1 MLTAFST
8 ALSAL
13 GADSTAI
20 SVVGNN
26 LANLNTTG
34 FKASSVEFE
43 DLLYETLGGGSSQ
56 VGMGVQQ
63 PTTER
68 IFSQGATQSSS
79 DSLDVAISG
88 QGFLIVQSASGAI
101 QYTRDGSLQTNAQGY
116 LQTANGDYVQGWSSL
131 TGNVNATGP
140 IGNIQVPTGS
150 LRQATPTANMSVDM
164 NLDATAANTTP
175 STGGVP
181 NPPTFSTPIEVYDS
195 LGNSH
200 VLTISFWKT
209 SSASPTTPAQWTW
222 AASVPPA
229 DGSTTS
235 TGTLQ
240 FDQNGNLVSP
250 APGAAAPT
258 IAITGLTDGAA
269 NININ
274 WNLYQAGNGTI
285 TQYAQS
291 SSMSTNSQDG
301 SAAAQMTQISIGNG
315 GEVLAELSNGQ
326 QMQVGQLAMANFV
339 NPDSLLDVGNNN
351 YQVSG
356 SSSNPAVGIPNS
368 GGRGQI
374 LGSSLESSTVDIST
388 EFTNLMTYQ
397 NSYEA
402 ASRVITTADTIMQ
415 QTLNIMNPSA

>member
-34 FKASSVEFE
+34 FKASAVGFQ

-56 VGMGVQQ
+56 VGMGVNQ

-68 IFSQGATQSSS
+68 VFSQGATQSSS
-79 DSLDVAISG
+79 NPLDVAISG
-88 QGFLIVQSASGAI
+88 QGFLIVKTASGATEF
-101 QYTRDGSLQTNAQGY
+101 TRDGSLKTDAAGD
-116 LQTANGDYVQGWSSL
+116 LETSNGDYVQGWSSL
-131 TGNVNATGP
+131 IGNVNATGP
-140 IGNIQVPTGS
+140 TGNITVPTGT
-150 LRQATPTANMSVDM
+150 LRQATPTANMSVTM

-200 VLTISFWKT
+200 VLTLNLWKT
-209 SSASPTTPAQWTW
+209 ASATPGTPAQWTW
-222 AASVPPA
+222 AASVPA
-229 DGSTTS
+229 TDGTTTS

-250 APGAAAPT
+250 SAAAASPT
-258 IAITGLTDGAA
+258 ITITGLTDGASDLTL
-269 NININ
+269 N
-274 WNLYQAGNGTI
+274 WNLYNAGNSTL

-291 SSMSTNSQDG
+291 SSMSTNTQDG
-301 SAAAQMTQISIGNG
+301 SAPAQMNQISIGNG
-315 GEVLAELSNGQ
+315 GVVLAQLSNGQ
-326 QMQVGQLAMANFV
+326 EMQVGQLAMANFV

-356 SSSNPAVGIPNS
+356 TTSNAAVGTPDS

-388 EFTNLMTYQ
+388 EFTHLMTYQ

-415 QTLNIMNPSA
+415 QTLNIISPNG

>member
-34 FKASSVEFE
+34 FKASSVEFQ

-68 IFSQGATQSSS
+68 VFSQGATQSSS
-79 DSLDVAISG
+79 NPLNVAISG
-88 QGFLIVQSASGAI
+88 QGFLIVKTAGGAI
-101 QYTRDGSLQTNAQGY
+101 QYTRDGSLTTDSGGN
-116 LQTANGDYVQGWSSL
+116 LQTANGDYLQGWSSL
-131 TGNVNATGP
+131 TGNVNASGP
-140 IGNIQVPTGS
+140 VGNITVPTGS
-150 LRQATPTANMSVDM
+150 LRQATPTANMSITM

-175 STGGVP
+175 STGGVA

-200 VLTISFWKT
+200 VMTLDFWKT
-209 SSASPTTPAQWTW
+209 SSASAGSPAQWTW
-222 AASVPPA
+222 AASVPAA
-229 DGSTTS
+229 DGTTTS

-250 APGAAAPT
+250 SAAAAAPT
-258 IAITGLTDGAA
+258 ISITGLTDGA
-269 NININ
+269 NNLTVN
-274 WNLYQAGNGTI
+274 WNLYSGTNSTI
-285 TQYAQS
+285 TQYAQT
-291 SSMSTNSQDG
+291 SSMSTNTQDG

-315 GEVLAELSNGQ
+315 GVVLAQLSNGQ

-356 SSSNPAVGIPNS
+356 ATSNAAVGVPNS

-415 QTLNIMNPSA
+415 QTLNIMNPNG

>member
-13 GADSTAI
+13 SADSTAI
-20 SVVGNN
+20 SVTGNN

-34 FKASSVEFE
+34 FKASSVEFQ

-79 DSLDVAISG
+79 NPLDVAISG
-88 QGFLIVQSASGAI
+88 QGFLIVKSATGAI
-101 QYTRDGSLQTNAQGY
+101 QYTRDGNLKTDAQGN
-116 LQTANGDYVQGWSSL
+116 LQDQNGDYLQGWSSL

-181 NPPTFSTPIEVYDS
+181 NPPTFSTPIEVFDS

-200 VLTISFWKT
+200 VLTINLWKT
-209 SSASPTTPAQWTW
+209 ASATPTTPAQWTW
-222 AASVPPA
+222 AASVPAA
-229 DGSTTS
+229 DGTTTS

-250 APGAAAPT
+250 SSTAAAPAIT
-258 IAITGLTDGAA
+258 ITGLTDGAA
-269 NININ
+269 DMNVN
-274 WNLYQAGNGTI
+274 WNLYQGGNGTI
-285 TQYAQS
+285 TQYAQA
-291 SSMSTNSQDG
+291 SSMSTNTQDG

-315 GEVLAELSNGQ
+315 GEVLAQLSNGQ

-356 SSSNPAVGIPNS
+356 TSSNPAVGTPDS

-374 LGSSLESSTVDIST
+374 LGSSRESSTVDIST

-402 ASRVITTADTIMQ
+402 ATRVITTADTIMQ
-415 QTLNIMNPSA
+415 QTLNIMTPGA

>member
-13 GADSTAI
+13 SADSTAI

-34 FKASSVEFE
+34 FKASSVEFQ

-63 PTTER
+63 PNTER

-79 DSLDVAISG
+79 DPLDVAISG
-88 QGFLIVQSASGAI
+88 SGFFIVKSATGAI
-101 QYTRDGSLQTNAQGY
+101 QYTRDGSLMTDSQGN
-116 LQTANGDYVQGWSSL
+116 LQTENGDYVQGWSSL
-131 TGNVNATGP
+131 TGNVNTTGP

-150 LRQATPTANMSVDM
+150 LRQATPTANMAIDM

-175 STGGVP
+175 STGGVA

-200 VLTISFWKT
+200 VLTLNFWKT
-209 SSASPTTPAQWTW
+209 SSASPSTPAQWTW
-222 AASVPPA
+222 QASVPAA
-229 DGSTTS
+229 DGTTTS
-235 TGTLQ
+235 TGTLE

-250 APGAAAPT
+250 ASGAASPT
-258 IAITGLTDGAA
+258 ISITGLTDGASDMTV
-269 NININ
+269 N
-274 WNLYQAGNGTI
+274 WNLYQGGNSTL
-285 TQYAQS
+285 TQYAQT

-301 SAAAQMTQISIGNG
+301 SAAAQMTQITIGNG
-315 GEVLAELSNGQ
+315 GVVLAQLSNGQ

-339 NPDSLLDVGNNN
+339 NPDSLLDVGNNE

-356 SSSNPAVGIPNS
+356 TSSNPAVGTANT

-402 ASRVITTADTIMQ
+402 ATRVITTADAVMQ
-415 QTLNIMNPSA
+415 QTLSIMQPGS

>member
-34 FKASSVEFE
+34 FKASKVDFQ

-68 IFSQGATQSSS
+68 VFSQGATQSSS
-79 DSLDVAISG
+79 NPLDVAISG
-88 QGFLIVQSASGAI
+88 QGFLIVKTASGAT
-101 QYTRDGSLQTNAQGY
+101 QYTRDGSLQTDSQGN
-116 LQTANGDYVQGWSSL
+116 LQTADGDYVQGWSSL
-131 TGNVNATGP
+131 TGNVNASGP

-150 LRQATPTANMSVDM
+150 LRQATPTANMSVAM

-175 STGGVP
+175 STGGVA

-200 VLTISFWKT
+200 VVTLNLWKT
-209 SSASPTTPAQWTW
+209 SSASSSTPAQWAW
-222 AASVPPA
+222 AASIPAA
-229 DGSTTS
+229 DGTTTS

-250 APGAAAPT
+250 SSAAAAPT
-258 IAITGLTDGAA
+258 IAVTGLTDGAA
-269 NININ
+269 DMSIN
-274 WNLYQAGNGTI
+274 WNLYNGGTGTI
-285 TQYAQS
+285 TQYAQA
-291 SSMSTNSQDG
+291 SSMSTNNQDG

-315 GEVLAELSNGQ
+315 GAVLAELSNGQ

-339 NPDSLLDVGNNN
+339 NPDSLLDVGSNN

-356 SSSNPAVGIPNS
+356 TSSNPAVGVPGS
-368 GGRGQI
+368 GGRGQV

-402 ASRVITTADTIMQ
+402 ASRVITTANTIMQ
-415 QTLNIMNPSA
+415 QTLNIMTPGA

>member
-1 MLTAFST
+1 MLTAFSS

-13 GADSTAI
+13 SADSTAI
-20 SVVGNN
+20 SVVGND

-34 FKASSVEFE
+34 FKASTVDFQ
-43 DLLYETLGGGSSQ
+43 DLLYETLSGGSSQ

-68 IFSQGATQSSS
+68 VFSQGATQSSTNP
-79 DSLDVAISG
+79 LDVAISG
-88 QGFLIVQSASGAI
+88 QGFLIVKTASGAI
-101 QYTRDGSLQTNAQGY
+101 QYTRDGNLTTDSSGNLV
-116 LQTANGDYVQGWSSL
+116 TANGDYIQGWSSL

-140 IGNIQVPTGS
+140 TGNITVPTGS
-150 LRQATPTANMSVDM
+150 LRQAAPTANISVTM

-200 VLTISFWKT
+200 VVTLDFWKT
-209 SSASPTTPAQWTW
+209 SSATPSTPAQWTW
-222 AASVPPA
+222 SASVPAA
-229 DGSTTS
+229 DGTTTS

-250 APGAAAPT
+250 SATAASPT
-258 IAITGLTDGAA
+258 ITLTGLTDGASDLTM
-269 NININ
+269 N
-274 WNLYQAGNGTI
+274 WNLFSGGNSTI
-285 TQYAQS
+285 TQYAQT

-301 SAAAQMTQISIGNG
+301 SAPAQMTQISIGNG
-315 GEVLAELSNGQ
+315 GVVLAQLSNGQ
-326 QMQVGQLAMANFV
+326 QMEVGQLATANFV
-339 NPDSLLDVGNNN
+339 NPDSLVDVGNNN

-356 SSSNPAVGIPNS
+356 TTSNAAIGVPGS
-368 GGRGQI
+368 GGRGQV
-374 LGSSLESSTVDIST
+374 LGSTLESSTVDIST

-415 QTLNIMNPSA
+415 QTLNIMSPNG

>member
-13 GADSTAI
+13 SADSTAI

-34 FKASSVEFE
+34 FKASSVEFQ
-43 DLLYETLGGGSSQ
+43 DLLYETLGSSQ

-68 IFSQGATQSSS
+68 VFSQGATQSSS
-79 DSLDVAISG
+79 NPLDVAISG
-88 QGFLIVQSASGAI
+88 QGFLIAKTPSGAI
-101 QYTRDGSLQTNAQGY
+101 QYTRDGSLTTDSQGN

-140 IGNIQVPTGS
+140 IGNITVPTGS
-150 LRQATPTANMSVDM
+150 LRQATPTANMSITM

-175 STGGVP
+175 SSGGVA

-200 VLTISFWKT
+200 VVTVDFWKT
-209 SSASPTTPAQWTW
+209 ASATPSTPAQWTW
-222 AASVPPA
+222 AASVPA
-229 DGSTTS
+229 TDGTTTS

-250 APGAAAPT
+250 SSTSTPP
-258 IAITGLTDGAA
+258 AITLTGLTDGASDLTM
-269 NININ
+269 N
-274 WNLYQAGNGTI
+274 WNLFSNGNSTI
-285 TQYAQS
+285 TQYAQA

-315 GEVLAELSNGQ
+315 GVVLAQLSNGQ
-326 QMQVGQLAMANFV
+326 EMQVGQLAMANFV
-339 NPDSLLDVGNNN
+339 NPDSLIAVGNNN

-356 SSSNPAVGIPNS
+356 FTSNAAVGVPNS

-415 QTLNIMNPSA
+415 QTLNIMNPNG

>member
-34 FKASSVEFE
+34 FKASSVEFQ
-43 DLLYETLGGGSSQ
+43 DLLYETLGGASSQ

-63 PTTER
+63 PTAER

-79 DSLDVAISG
+79 NPLDVAISG
-88 QGFLIVQSASGAI
+88 QGFLIVKAASGAI
-101 QYTRDGSLQTNAQGY
+101 QYTRDGGLKTDAQGNLQT
-116 LQTANGDYVQGWSSL
+116 TNGDFVQGWSSL

-150 LRQATPTANMSVDM
+150 LRQAAPTANMSVDM

-181 NPPTFSTPIEVYDS
+181 NPPTFSTPIEVFDS

-200 VLTISFWKT
+200 VLTINLWKT
-209 SSASPTTPAQWTW
+209 SSASPGNPAQWTW
-222 AASVPPA
+222 AASVPAA
-229 DGSTTS
+229 DGTTTS

-250 APGAAAPT
+250 AAGAAAPT
-258 IAITGLTDGAA
+258 ITITGLTDGAA
-269 NININ
+269 DMNIN
-274 WNLYQAGNGTI
+274 WNLYRAGNGTI
-285 TQYAQS
+285 TQYAQA
-291 SSMSTNSQDG
+291 SSMSTNTQDG

-315 GEVLAELSNGQ
+315 GTVLAQLSNGQ

-339 NPDSLLDVGNNN
+339 NPDSLLDVGHND

-356 SSSNPAVGIPNS
+356 TSSNPAVGVPDS
-368 GGRGQI
+368 GGRGEI

-388 EFTNLMTYQ
+388 EFTHLMTYQ

-415 QTLNIMNPSA
+415 QTLNIMTPGA

>member
-13 GADSTAI
+13 SAESTAI

-34 FKASSVEFE
+34 FKASTVEFQ
-43 DLLYETLGGGSSQ
+43 DLLYETLGGGSGQ
-56 VGMGVQQ
+56 VGMGVNQ

-68 IFSQGATQSSS
+68 VFSQGATQSSS
-79 DSLDVAISG
+79 NPLDVAISG
-88 QGFLIVQSASGAI
+88 QGFLIVKTSAGAT
-101 QYTRDGSLQTNAQGY
+101 QYTRDGSLKVDASGN
-116 LQTANGDYVQGWSSL
+116 LQTANGDNVQGWSSL

-140 IGNIQVPTGS
+140 IGNITVPTGS
-150 LRQATPTANMSVDM
+150 LRQATPTANMSLTM

-195 LGNSH
+195 LGDSH
-200 VLTISFWKT
+200 VVTLNFWKT
-209 SSASPTTPAQWTW
+209 SSASAGTPAQWTW
-222 AASVPPA
+222 AASVPA
-229 DGSTTS
+229 SDGTTTS

-240 FDQNGNLVSP
+240 FDQNGTLVSP
-250 APGAAAPT
+250 SSTSASPT
-258 IAITGLTDGAA
+258 VAITGLTDGA
-269 NININ
+269 NDLTIN
-274 WNLYQAGNGTI
+274 WNLYSSSNPTI
-285 TQYAQS
+285 TQYAQT
-291 SSMSTNSQDG
+291 SSMSNNTQDG
-301 SAAAQMTQISIGNG
+301 SAAAQMTQISIGSG
-315 GEVLAELSNGQ
+315 GTVLVELSNGQ
-326 QMQVGQLAMANFV
+326 QMEVGQLALANFV

-351 YQVSG
+351 YQISG
-356 SSSNPAVGIPNS
+356 TTSNPAVGLPNS

-374 LGSSLESSTVDIST
+374 LESSLESSTVDIST

-402 ASRVITTADTIMQ
+402 ASRVITAADTIMQ
-415 QTLNIMNPSA
+415 QTLNIMGPNG

>member
-1 MLTAFST
+1 MLTAFSS

-13 GADSTAI
+13 SADSTAI
-20 SVVGNN
+20 SVVGND

-34 FKASSVEFE
+34 FKASTVDFQ
-43 DLLYETLGGGSSQ
+43 DLLYETLSGGSSQ

-68 IFSQGATQSSS
+68 VFSQGATQSSTNP
-79 DSLDVAISG
+79 LDVAISG
-88 QGFLIVQSASGAI
+88 QGFLIVKTASGAI
-101 QYTRDGSLQTNAQGY
+101 QYTRDGNLTTDSSGNLV
-116 LQTANGDYVQGWSSL
+116 TANGDYIQGWSSL

-140 IGNIQVPTGS
+140 TGNITVPTGS
-150 LRQATPTANMSVDM
+150 LRQAAPTANISVTM

-200 VLTISFWKT
+200 VVTLDFWKT
-209 SSASPTTPAQWTW
+209 SSATPSTPAQWTW
-222 AASVPPA
+222 SASVPAA
-229 DGSTTS
+229 DGTTTS

-250 APGAAAPT
+250 SATAASPT
-258 IAITGLTDGAA
+258 ITLTGLTDGASDLTM
-269 NININ
+269 N
-274 WNLYQAGNGTI
+274 WNLFSGGNSTI
-285 TQYAQS
+285 TQYAQT

-301 SAAAQMTQISIGNG
+301 SAPAQMTQISIGNG
-315 GEVLAELSNGQ
+315 GVVLAQLSNGQ
-326 QMQVGQLAMANFV
+326 QMEVGQLATANLV
-339 NPDSLLDVGNNN
+339 NPDSLVDVGNNN

-356 SSSNPAVGIPNS
+356 TTSNAAIGVPGS
-368 GGRGQI
+368 GGRGQV
-374 LGSSLESSTVDIST
+374 LGSTLESSTVDIST

-415 QTLNIMNPSA
+415 QTLNIMSPNG

>member
-1 MLTAFST
+1 MLTAFSS

-13 GADSTAI
+13 SADSTAI
-20 SVVGNN
+20 SVVGND

-34 FKASSVEFE
+34 FKSSTVDFQ
-43 DLLYETLGGGSSQ
+43 DLLYESLGGGSSQ
-56 VGMGVQQ
+56 VGMGVSQ

-68 IFSQGATQSSS
+68 VFTQGATQSSS
-79 DSLDVAISG
+79 DPLDVAISG
-88 QGFLIVQSASGAI
+88 QGFLIVKTGSGATD
-101 QYTRDGSLQTNAQGY
+101 YTRDGNLTIDSTGNLIN
-116 LQTANGDYVQGWSSL
+116 ANGDYIQGWSSL

-140 IGNIQVPTGS
+140 VGNITVPEGS
-150 LRQATPTANMSVDM
+150 LQQATPTANMSVTM

-181 NPPTFSTPIEVYDS
+181 NPPTYSTPAEVYDS

-200 VLTISFWKT
+200 VVTIDFWKT
-209 SSASPTTPAQWTW
+209 ASATPTTPAQWTW
-222 AASVPPA
+222 AASVPST
-229 DGSTTS
+229 DGTTTS

-250 APGAAAPT
+250 ASSAASPT
-258 IAITGLTDGAA
+258 IAVTGLADGASDLSF
-269 NININ
+269 N
-274 WNLYQAGNGTI
+274 WNLYTAGNPTI
-285 TQYAQS
+285 TQYSQASSVS
-291 SSMSTNSQDG
+291 SSTQDG
-301 SAAAQMTQISIGNG
+301 NAAAQLGQISIGNG
-315 GEVLAELSNGQ
+315 GDVLAQLSNGQ
-326 QMQVGQLAMANFV
+326 QLQVGQLALANFV
-339 NPDSLLDVGNNN
+339 NPDSLVDVGSND

-356 SSSNPAVGIPNS
+356 TSSSAAVGMPNS

-374 LGSSLESSTVDIST
+374 LGSELESSTVDIST

-415 QTLNIMNPSA
+415 QTLNIMSPNG

>member
-13 GADSTAI
+13 SADSTAI

-34 FKASSVEFE
+34 FKASSVEFQ
-43 DLLYETLGGGSSQ
+43 DLLYETLGSSQ

-68 IFSQGATQSSS
+68 VFSQGATQSSS
-79 DSLDVAISG
+79 NQLDVAISG
-88 QGFLIVQSASGAI
+88 QGFLIVKTPSGAI
-101 QYTRDGSLQTNAQGY
+101 QYTRDGSLTTDSQGN
-116 LQTANGDYVQGWSSL
+116 LQTSDGDYVQGWSSL

-140 IGNIQVPTGS
+140 TGNITVPTGS
-150 LRQATPTANMSVDM
+150 LRQATPTANMSITM

-175 STGGVP
+175 SSGGVA

-200 VLTISFWKT
+200 VVTVNFWKT
-209 SSASPTTPAQWTW
+209 ASATPSTPAQWSW
-222 AASVPPA
+222 AASLPA
-229 DGSTTS
+229 TDGTTTS

-250 APGAAAPT
+250 SSTSTSPT
-258 IAITGLTDGAA
+258 IALTGLTDGASDLT
-269 NININ
+269 IN
-274 WNLYQAGNGTI
+274 WNLFSNGNSSI
-285 TQYAQS
+285 TQYAQA

-315 GEVLAELSNGQ
+315 GVVLAQLSNGQ
-326 QMQVGQLAMANFV
+326 EMQVGQLAMANFV
-339 NPDSLLDVGNNN
+339 NPDSLIAVGNNN

-356 SSSNPAVGIPNS
+356 ATSNAAVGVPNS

-415 QTLNIMNPSA
+415 QTLNIMNPNG

>member
-13 GADSTAI
+13 SADSTAI

-34 FKASSVEFE
+34 FKASSVEFQ
-43 DLLYETLGGGSSQ
+43 DLLYETLGSSQ

-68 IFSQGATQSSS
+68 VFSQGATQSSS
-79 DSLDVAISG
+79 NPLDVAISG
-88 QGFLIVQSASGAI
+88 QGFLIVKTPSGAI
-101 QYTRDGSLQTNAQGY
+101 QYTRDGSLTTDSEGN
-116 LQTANGDYVQGWSSL
+116 LQTSNGDSVQGWSSL

-140 IGNIQVPTGS
+140 IGNITVPTGS
-150 LRQATPTANMSVDM
+150 LRQATPTANMSITM

-175 STGGVP
+175 STGGVA

-200 VLTISFWKT
+200 VVTINFWKT
-209 SSASPTTPAQWTW
+209 ASASPTTPAQWTW
-222 AASVPPA
+222 AASIPST
-229 DGSTTS
+229 DGATTS

-250 APGAAAPT
+250 SATSAAPT
-258 IAITGLTDGAA
+258 ITLTGLSDGASDLTM
-269 NININ
+269 N
-274 WNLYQAGNGTI
+274 WNLFTGGNSTI
-285 TQYAQS
+285 TQYAQT

-301 SAAAQMTQISIGNG
+301 SAAAQMTQVSIGDG
-315 GEVLAELSNGQ
+315 GVVLAQLSNGQ
-326 QMQVGQLAMANFV
+326 EMQVGQLAMANFV
-339 NPDSLLDVGNNN
+339 NPDSLIDVGNNN

-356 SSSNPAVGIPNS
+356 TTSNAAVGVPNS

-415 QTLNIMNPSA
+415 QTLNIMNPNG

>member
-1 MLTAFST
+1 MLTAFSS

-13 GADSTAI
+13 SADSTAI
-20 SVVGNN
+20 SVVGND

-34 FKASSVEFE
+34 YKASTVDFQ
-43 DLLYETLGGGSSQ
+43 DLMYETLSGGSSQ

-63 PTTER
+63 PSTER
-68 IFSQGATQSSS
+68 VFSQGATQSSS
-79 DSLDVAISG
+79 NPLDVAISG
-88 QGFLIVQSASGAI
+88 QGFLIVKTASGAI
-101 QYTRDGSLQTNAQGY
+101 EYTRDGNLTRDSSGNLV
-116 LQTANGDYVQGWSSL
+116 TANGDYVQGWSSL
-131 TGNVNATGP
+131 TGSVNATGP
-140 IGNIQVPTGS
+140 TGNITVPTGS
-150 LRQATPTANMSVDM
+150 LRQATPTANMSVTM

-175 STGGVP
+175 STGGVA

-200 VLTISFWKT
+200 VVTLNLWKISSAT
-209 SSASPTTPAQWTW
+209 SSTPAQWTW
-222 AASVPPA
+222 AASIPSA

-250 APGAAAPT
+250 SATSTSPT
-258 IAITGLTDGAA
+258 ITLTGLTDGASDLT
-269 NININ
+269 IN
-274 WNLYQAGNGTI
+274 WNLYSSGNSTI
-285 TQYAQS
+285 TQYAQT

-301 SAAAQMTQISIGNG
+301 SAPAQMTQISIGDG
-315 GEVLAELSNGQ
+315 GVVLAQLSNGQ
-326 QMQVGQLAMANFV
+326 QMEVGQLAMANFV
-339 NPDSLLDVGNNN
+339 NPDSLIAVGNNN

-356 SSSNPAVGIPNS
+356 TTSNAAVGVPNS
-368 GGRGQI
+368 GGRGQV
-374 LGSSLESSTVDIST
+374 LGSTLESSTVDIST

-415 QTLNIMNPSA
+415 QTLNIMSPNG

>member
-13 GADSTAI
+13 SADSTAI

-34 FKASSVEFE
+34 FKASTINFQ

-63 PTTER
+63 PTTDR
-68 IFSQGATQSSS
+68 VFSQGATQSSS
-79 DSLDVAISG
+79 NALDVAISG
-88 QGFLIVQSASGAI
+88 QGFLIVKTSAGATE
-101 QYTRDGSLQTNAQGY
+101 YTRDGNLTTDAQGD
-116 LQTANGDYVQGWSSL
+116 LETSNGDYVQGWSSL

-140 IGNIQVPTGS
+140 TGNITVPSGS
-150 LRQATPTANMSVDM
+150 LRQATPTANMSVTM

-175 STGGVP
+175 STGGVA

-200 VLTISFWKT
+200 VVTLDFWKT
-209 SSASPTTPAQWTW
+209 ASASGGTPAQWTW
-222 AASVPPA
+222 AASVPST
-229 DGSTTS
+229 DGTTTS

-250 APGAAAPT
+250 SATAAAPT
-258 IAITGLTDGAA
+258 VTITGLTDGASDLT
-269 NININ
+269 IN
-274 WNLYQAGNGTI
+274 WNLYTNGSSTL

-291 SSMSTNSQDG
+291 SSMSNNSQDG
-301 SAAAQMTQISIGNG
+301 SAPAQMTDISIGNG
-315 GEVLAELSNGQ
+315 GVVLAQLSNGQ
-326 QMQVGQLAMANFV
+326 QMEVGQLAMANFV

-356 SSSNPAVGIPNS
+356 ATSNAAVGTPDS
-368 GGRGQI
+368 GGRGEI

-415 QTLNIMNPSA
+415 QTLNIMSPNG

>member
-13 GADSTAI
+13 SADSTAI

-34 FKASSVEFE
+34 FKASTVEFQ
-43 DLLYETLGGGSSQ
+43 DLLYENLGGGSSQ

-63 PTTER
+63 PITDR
-68 IFSQGATQSSS
+68 VFSQGATQSSS
-79 DSLDVAISG
+79 NPLDVAISG
-88 QGFLIVQSASGAI
+88 QGFLIVQTPSGAI
-101 QYTRDGSLQTNAQGY
+101 QYTRDGSLTTDSHGN
-116 LQTANGDYVQGWSSL
+116 LQTANGDDVQGWSSL

-140 IGNIQVPTGS
+140 IGNITVPTGS
-150 LRQATPTANMSVDM
+150 LRQATPTANMSITM

-175 STGGVP
+175 STAGVP

-200 VLTISFWKT
+200 VLTLSFWKI
-209 SSASPTTPAQWTW
+209 SSATPTSPAEWTW
-222 AASVPPA
+222 AASVPAA
-229 DGSTTS
+229 DGTTTS
-235 TGTLQ
+235 TGTLE

-250 APGAAAPT
+250 SATAASPT
-258 IAITGLTDGAA
+258 ISITGLTDGASDLT
-269 NININ
+269 IN
-274 WNLYQAGNGTI
+274 WNLYSSGNPAV
-285 TQYAQS
+285 TQYAQT
-291 SSMSTNSQDG
+291 SSMAANSQDG
-301 SAAAQMTQISIGNG
+301 SAPAQMTQLSIGDG
-315 GEVLAELSNGQ
+315 GVVLAQLSNGQ
-326 QMQVGQLAMANFV
+326 QMQVGQIAMANFV

-356 SSSNPAVGIPNS
+356 TTSNATVGVPNS

-415 QTLNIMNPSA
+415 QTLNIMNPNS